1 MVLQINQFAAKAH
14 RHDFIEQIKSKTI
27 DFFTENIKVQKQLQE
42 LADEEAEAVEKA
54 YIEANCSEYDL
65 PCLDYLINAPDFE

>member
-1 MVLQINQFAAKAH
+1 MVLQFNQYAAKAH
-14 RHDFIEQIKSKTI
+14 RHDFIEQIKSKTFE
-27 DFFTENIKVQKQLQE
+27 FFNENSKVVKQLQE

-54 YIEANCSEYDL
+54 YIEEHCDEYDL